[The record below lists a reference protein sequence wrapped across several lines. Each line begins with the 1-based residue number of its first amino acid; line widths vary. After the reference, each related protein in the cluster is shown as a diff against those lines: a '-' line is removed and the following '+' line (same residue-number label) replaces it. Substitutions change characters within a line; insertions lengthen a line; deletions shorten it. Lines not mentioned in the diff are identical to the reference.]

1 MAVTTITYG
10 TKTAIT
16 IDFANVASSST
27 LTAGVESNEISNAS
41 NQYDDVLVQ
50 GKVYP
55 GTTPTSG
62 KTIAV
67 YVWGS
72 DVSLATVALDV
83 LDGTAS
89 AETITNEGVRNA
101 FLKLGAAV
109 TLTAA
114 TSNQEHPVGPFSVAS
129 LFGGTM
135 PKFWG
140 LFITHDTAV
149 NSYNNAVNTNAF
161 NYTGITYTTA

>member
-1 MAVTTITYG
+1 MAVTNITYG

-16 IDFANVASSST
+16 IDFANVATSST

-41 NQYDDVLVQ
+41 NLFDYVLVQ
-50 GKVYP
+50 VKVSP

-62 KTIAV
+62 KSILI

-72 DVSLATVALDV
+72 DVSLATTALAV

-109 TLTAA
+109 TLTAT

-129 LFGGTM
+129 LFGSM

>member
-1 MAVTTITYG
+1 MAVTNITYG
-10 TKTAIT
+10 TKTTIT
-16 IDFANVASSST
+16 IDFANVATSST

-41 NQYDDVLVQ
+41 NLFDDVLVQ

-72 DVSLATVALDV
+72 DVSLATTALDV

-129 LFGGTM
+129 LFGSM

>member
-1 MAVTTITYG
+1 MAVTNITYG
-10 TKTAIT
+10 TKTSIT
-16 IDFANVASSST
+16 IDCANLATSST

-41 NQYDDVLVQ
+41 NLYVDVLVQ

-72 DVSLATVALDV
+72 DVSLATVALDDLV
-83 LDGTAS
+83 GTSGAC
-89 AETITNEGVRNA
+89 TITNEGVRNG

-114 TSNQEHPVGPFSVAS
+114 TSNVQHPVGPFSVAS

-140 LFITHDTAV
+140 LVVTHDTVAAM
-149 NSYNNAVNTNAF
+149 YNNAVNTNAF

>member
-1 MAVTTITYG
+1 MAVTNITYG
-10 TKTAIT
+10 TKTSIT
-16 IDFANVASSST
+16 IDFANIASSST

-41 NQYDDVLVQ
+41 NLYDDVLVQ

-72 DVSLATVALDV
+72 DVSLATTALDV

-89 AETITNEGVRNA
+89 AETLTNEGVRNG
-101 FLKLGAAV
+101 FMKLGAAV

-114 TSNQEHPVGPFSVAS
+114 TSNVEHPVGPFSVAS

>member
-1 MAVTTITYG
+1 MAVTNITYG
-10 TKTAIT
+10 TKTSIT

-41 NQYDDVLVQ
+41 NLYVDVLVQ

-72 DVSLATVALDV
+72 DVSLATTALDV

-89 AETITNEGVRNA
+89 AETITNEGVRNG
-101 FLKLGAAV
+101 FMKLGAAV

>member
-1 MAVTTITYG
+1 MAVTNITYG

-16 IDFANVASSST
+16 IDCANLATSST
-27 LTAGVESNEISNAS
+27 LTAGRESNEISNAS
-41 NQYDDVLVQ
+41 NLFDDVLVQ

-72 DVSLATVALDV
+72 DVSLATTALDV
-83 LDGTAS
+83 LDGTDS
-89 AETITNEGVRNA
+89 GVETITNEGVRNA

-129 LFGGTM
+129 LFGSM

-140 LFITHDTAV
+140 LFVVHDTAV
-149 NSYNNAVNTNAF
+149 NMYNNAVNTNAF

>member
-1 MAVTTITYG
+1 MAVTNITYG
-10 TKTAIT
+10 TKTSIT
-16 IDFANVASSST
+16 IDFANIASSST

-41 NQYDDVLVQ
+41 NLYVDVLVQ

-72 DVSLATVALDV
+72 DVSLATTALDV

-129 LFGGTM
+129 LFGSM

>member
-1 MAVTTITYG
+1 MAVTNITYG
-10 TKTAIT
+10 TKTPIT
-16 IDFANVASSST
+16 IDFANIATSST

-41 NQYDDVLVQ
+41 NLFDDVLVQ

-55 GTTPTSG
+55 GPTPTSG

-72 DVSLATVALDV
+72 DVSLATTALDV

-129 LFGGTM
+129 LFGSM

-149 NSYNNAVNTNAF
+149 NSYNNAVNTDAF

>member
-1 MAVTTITYG
+1 MAVTNITYG
-10 TKTAIT
+10 TKTNIT
-16 IDFANVASSST
+16 IDFANIASSST

-41 NQYDDVLVQ
+41 NLFDDVLVQ

-72 DVSLATVALDV
+72 DVSLATTALDV

-129 LFGGTM
+129 LFGSM

>member
-1 MAVTTITYG
+1 MAVTNITYG

-16 IDFANVASSST
+16 IDCANLASSST
-27 LTAGVESNEISNAS
+27 LLAGVESNEISNAS
-41 NQYDDVLVQ
+41 NLYVDVLVQ

-55 GTTPTSG
+55 GTTPTTAKS
-62 KTIAV
+62 IYV

-72 DVSLATVALDV
+72 DVSLATTALDV
-83 LDGTAS
+83 LDGTSS
-89 AETITNEGVRNA
+89 AETLSNEGVRNSVLRFA
-101 FLKLGAAV
+101 AAV
-109 TLTAA
+109 TLTAS
-114 TSNQEHPVGPFSVAS
+114 TSNQEYPIAPFSVAQ

-149 NSYNNAVNTNAF
+149 NMYNNAVNTNAF
-161 NYTGITYTTA
+161 NYTGVTYTTA